1 MCVFCQI
8 IAGDIPSYKV
18 YEDEKTLAFLDIN
31 PVSVGH
37 TLVVAKGHYSNLEE
51 IPFNELTALISS
63 VQKVGRLL
71 KDKLGIDGYNVT
83 ENNDPVAGQEISHI
97 HFHVIPRFS
106 GDSLDPW
113 PRRGYEL
120 EEAER
125 ILKKIIG

>member
-37 TLVVAKGHYSNLEE
+37 VLVVTKGHYANLEE
-51 IPFNELTALISS
+51 IPPEELTALISS

-71 KDKLGIDGYNVT
+71 KDKLAVAGYNVT
-83 ENNDPVAGQEISHI
+83 ENNDPVAGQEIPHI
-97 HFHVIPRFS
+97 HFHVIPRGN
-106 GDSLDPW
+106 GDGLAPW
-113 PRRGYEL
+113 PRRGYESG
-120 EEAER
+120 EAEG